1 MKMRWLK
8 ALFPALAVIVLTVAL
23 CQVGVGARF
32 TETGEQTGIALPVS
46 SLVLAAAFLL
56 CMLAEFPPFIP
67 TLGFGQGLFLAAA
80 AVGLLGMPRTEALS
94 GVKEMVQV
102 AEMTLIAS
110 CLFERIARAGHQRTV
125 VRTLGGLCLLLL
137 LLGATGLRR
146 HAWIELSSA
155 KYAALVVVSTPFL
168 LLMLRDAAD
177 RTRLAVLLPAGM
189 CVGMTFQNA
198 GMVLVWCVVLTLCR
212 FRFRGIPAKWMALCL
227 LMTGLA
233 SLVPFT
239 HPVNP
244 WRALHPRYDAEHLS
258 RSSIETIAATGAP
271 RYFPLGG
278 GPGRYKRTINELKQ
292 YQPHVPH
299 PNDRTIPRD
308 GNNQYLL
315 TAVEAGVPAAL
326 ALFLLLAG
334 NVLLPAARPGNLAE
348 PEFARRTAFLGAL
361 LAGAF
366 CVLVSRG
373 ICIWMG
379 ALLGLANAAR
389 PLPSPLARR
398 VRLALPTLAVAAAL
412 AAMFLFNRQQAPYG
426 GVSTA
431 NRWVRRHAYGET
443 GLESLGLRVI
453 PLRDDVDTE
462 PEAGDVIHVEA
473 ETFVSTSTPFTT
485 VSDND
490 ASGHRALAIP
500 QGKGKGKGATVYE
513 IEIPADG
520 FYVLYASVYW
530 QDGCSNSLLFETP
543 AAHRTLASDT
553 FLRWH
558 TLEARKPL
566 LLRKGRVK
574 IQVRNVED
582 GIRLDSWGLRRA
594 R

>member
-1 MKMRWLK
+1 MRWLK
-8 ALFPALAVIVLTVAL
+8 KLFPALIVIVLVGAL

-46 SLVLAAAFLL
+46 SIVLGIAFLL
-56 CMLAEFPPFIP
+56 CLLAEFPLIVP
-67 TLGFGQGLFLAAA
+67 TLGFAQALFLAAVS
-80 AVGLLGMPRTEALS
+80 VGLLGLPRIEAAA
-94 GVKEMVQV
+94 GIKEMIQV

-110 CLFERIARAGHQRTV
+110 YLFERVARAGHKQLV
-125 VRTLGGLCLLLL
+125 ARTLGALCLLLL
-137 LLGATGLRR
+137 FLGATGLRR
-146 HAWIELSSA
+146 HSLIALSA
-155 KYAALVVVSTPFL
+155 TKCAALAVISTPFL
-168 LLMLRDAAD
+168 FLMLRNAAD
-177 RTRLAVLLPAGM
+177 RTRLAVVLIAGT
-189 CVGMTFQNA
+189 CVGMGFQNG
-198 GMVLVWCVVLTLCR
+198 GMVVIWCVIATLCCVR
-212 FRFRGIPAKWMALCL
+212 FGGISAKWVVLCL

-233 SLVPFT
+233 SLVPFA

-258 RSSIETIAATGAP
+258 RPTIEAIAAGRAP

-278 GPGRYKRTINELKQ
+278 GPGQYKRTINELKQ

-299 PNDRTIPRD
+299 PNDRTVPRD

-315 TAVEAGVPAAL
+315 TAVEAGPPAAL
-326 ALFLLLAG
+326 LLLVLLAG
-334 NVLLPAARPGNLAE
+334 NAFLPVAKRGSVLPPD
-348 PEFARRTAFLGAL
+348 FARSAAFLGAL
-361 LAGAF
+361 LTAGF
-366 CVLVSRG
+366 CVLLSRG
-373 ICIWMG
+373 SCIWMG

-389 PLPSPLARR
+389 PLPSGLSRR
-398 VRLALPTLAVAAAL
+398 ARLALPVLAIGAAL
-412 AAMFLFNRQQAPYG
+412 TVMFLFNRQQAPYG

-431 NRWVRRHAYGET
+431 NRWVRRRVFGET

-453 PLRDDVDTE
+453 PLRDDVETE
-462 PEAGDVIHVEA
+462 PVEGDVIHLEA
-473 ETFVSTSTPFTT
+473 ETFASMSAPFTT

-500 QGKGKGKGATVYE
+500 QGRGKGEGATVYE

-520 FYVLYASVYW
+520 FYVLYARVYW

-543 AAHRTLASDT
+543 AEQRILASDT

-566 LLRKGRVK
+566 LLRKGNVK
-574 IQVRNVED
+574 VQICNVED
-582 GIRLDSWGLRRA
+582 GVRLDAWGLRRA